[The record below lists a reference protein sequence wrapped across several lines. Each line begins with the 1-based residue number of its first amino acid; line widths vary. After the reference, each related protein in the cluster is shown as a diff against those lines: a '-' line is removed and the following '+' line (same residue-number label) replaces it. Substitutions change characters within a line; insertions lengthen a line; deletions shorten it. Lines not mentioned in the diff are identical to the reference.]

1 MGRTGSNHESNRVKS
16 WVEPG
21 RIMSLTGSRV
31 EQGRIMNRTRSNHE
45 SHKVATWVAQSRNI
59 ANLGRA
65 KSQHESRKVATWVAQ
80 SLSNGI
86 VVGFFLLA

>member
-1 MGRTGSNHESNRVKS
+1 
-16 WVEPG
+16 
-21 RIMSLTGSRV
+21 
-31 EQGRIMNRTRSNHE
+31 MNRTRSNHE

-65 KSQHESRKVATWVAQ
+65 KSQHESRKVATWAAQ

-86 VVGFFLLA
+86 VVGFLACISVIHMQIAKSSSIYVFLMCS